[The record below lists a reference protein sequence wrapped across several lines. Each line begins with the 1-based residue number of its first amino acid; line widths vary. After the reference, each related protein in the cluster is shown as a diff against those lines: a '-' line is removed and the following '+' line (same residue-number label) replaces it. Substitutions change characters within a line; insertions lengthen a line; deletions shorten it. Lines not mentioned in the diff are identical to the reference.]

1 MDGSDDGENKQFLLH
16 HDDDARPCKHQPRQA
31 LLLHTVFFILY
42 VCFTIIALFMYSLHS
57 STARMDTL
65 TLDGAHLALRQ
76 QRFILS
82 EESPYAGL
90 PSTDIDRA
98 WTKLLDHINIRVSN
112 RELTSLNQT
121 SVQLPNGQG
130 SLVWMDVSHQLHCVV
145 SSYCPTITPPTWAY
159 IANIFQK
166 YLRQWIYRDYY
177 HPEVGPEETPHWLLH
192 TDHCLD
198 LIRQA
203 LMCRADTSLMTFQ
216 WEADRREPMIKL
228 ESPEHVCVDW
238 EDLMEKIKSPHLPR
252 DVSTKY
258 NSHSPLGLGSTTEEQ
273 RAIAWESMDSS
284 AGEISLDK
292 EWADVH
298 NLPESAPFFWDEGR
312 QIYLLNGHHSLHCMR
327 KVRRAIVLY
336 NYNRPQLDSYTHLV
350 HCMDHLMQN
359 IICEADDT
367 PFYTS
372 TTSNITTGLGQTRM
386 CRSWEGLTEWANE
399 NTACFAYI
407 NETQGVNAVIERFRY
422 CPRGS
427 SLLGPMRKYFGYAQD
442 WFQERPKDMDSLPRY
457 WEGLDEQGM

>member
-1 MDGSDDGENKQFLLH
+1 MDEVTRSHQH
-16 HDDDARPCKHQPRQA
+16 PCISQRA
-31 LLLHTVFFILY
+31 YVLESNFCSAAERAGFFG
-42 VCFTIIALFMYSLHS
+42 
-57 STARMDTL
+57 
-65 TLDGAHLALRQ
+65 LDGRESPVALR
-76 QRFILS
+76 
-82 EESPYAGL
+82 
-90 PSTDIDRA
+90 
-98 WTKLLDHINIRVSN
+98 N
-112 RELTSLNQT
+112 
-121 SVQLPNGQG
+121 
-130 SLVWMDVSHQLHCVV
+130 
-145 SSYCPTITPPTWAY
+145 
-159 IANIFQK
+159 
-166 YLRQWIYRDYY
+166 
-177 HPEVGPEETPHWLLH
+177 VGPEETPHWLLH

-238 EDLMEKIKSPHLPR
+238 DDLMEKYGWDGMFPGDMQPYVLAYFTHLPR
-252 DVSTKY
+252 DVSIKY
-258 NSHSPLGLGSTTEEQ
+258 NSHSPFGMGSTTEEQ

-292 EWADVH
+292 EWADAH

-386 CRSWEGLTEWANE
+386 CRSWERLTEWANE

-427 SLLGPMRKYFGYAQD
+427 SLLSPMRKYFGYAQD
-442 WFQERPKDMDSLPRY
+442 WFQERPRDMDTLPRY
-457 WEGLDEQGM
+457 WEGLDDQGK

>member
-1 MDGSDDGENKQFLLH
+1 M
-16 HDDDARPCKHQPRQA
+16 
-31 LLLHTVFFILY
+31 
-42 VCFTIIALFMYSLHS
+42 S
-57 STARMDTL
+57 S
-65 TLDGAHLALRQ
+65 
-76 QRFILS
+76 
-82 EESPYAGL
+82 
-90 PSTDIDRA
+90 
-98 WTKLLDHINIRVSN
+98 
-112 RELTSLNQT
+112 NQT
-121 SVQLPNGQG
+121 SVQLPNGPG
-130 SLVWMDVSHQLHCVV
+130 SLVWMDVSHQLHCV
-145 SSYCPTITPPTWAY
+145 
-159 IANIFQK
+159 K

-177 HPEVGPEETPHWLLH
+177 HPDVGPEETPHWLLH

-238 EDLMEKIKSPHLPR
+238 EDLMEKVKSRRVSDADMAVLTNPSLRPDAHLPR
-252 DVSTKY
+252 DVSIKY
-258 NSHSPLGLGSTTEEQ
+258 NSHSPFGMGSTTEEQ

-292 EWADVH
+292 EWADAH

-386 CRSWEGLTEWANE
+386 CRSWERLTEWANE

-442 WFQERPKDMDSLPRY
+442 WFQERPRDMDTLPRY
-457 WEGLDEQGM
+457 WEGLDDQGK